1 MFSDYKVINTPHSM
15 NQTVLP
21 TYNLPTSYQE
31 TTRIPNQIIPQGS
44 NAFMYGYYNQL
55 MLHPQVTMS
64 SGQTLNSFLINP
76 SLYYEENKNLGV
88 CNQHEPSISNSNQPV
103 CKGTSLQKT
112 FPTHHYQTL
121 SPINTLS
128 VHHNPTPQ
136 SYVVVN
142 NNEELPTDSKH
153 LYSTAMFKRFIRNV
167 LTYPKGNHYKAT
179 FDMNNAE
186 ELPADAMFKRFI
198 HNVLNNPKGD
208 LNAKNPNYYYQLCFL

>member
-55 MLHPQVTMS
+55 MLHPQVTIS
-64 SGQTLNSFLINP
+64 SGQTLNSSLINR
-76 SLYYEENKNLGV
+76 SHYYVENKNLGGYIH
-88 CNQHEPSISNSNQPV
+88 HEPYISKSKQPV
-103 CKGTSLQKT
+103 CKGTPLQKT

-153 LYSTAMFKRFIRNV
+153 LYSTAMFKRFIHNV
-167 LTYPKGNHYKAT
+167 LTNPKGNHYKAT

-198 HNVLNNPKGD
+198 HNVLNNPKEG
-208 LNAKNPNYYYQLCFL
+208 LNAKS

>member
-128 VHHNPTPQ
+128 VHHNPTSQP
-136 SYVVVN
+136 YIVVN
-142 NNEELPTDSKH
+142 NNEELPTESKH
-153 LYSTAMFKRFIRNV
+153 LYSTAMFKRFIHNI
-167 LTYPKGNHYKAT
+167 LTNPKGNHYKAT

-186 ELPADAMFKRFI
+186 ELPADAMFKQFI
-198 HNVLNNPKGD
+198 HNVLNNPKEG
-208 LNAKNPNYYYQLCFL
+208 LNAKNPNYYYL

>member
-44 NAFMYGYYNQL
+44 NAFMYGYYNPL
-55 MLHPQVTMS
+55 MLHPRVNLPS
-64 SGQTLNSFLINP
+64 EQTLNSSLINP
-76 SLYYEENKNLGV
+76 SHYYVENKNLGGYIH
-88 CNQHEPSISNSNQPV
+88 HEPYISKSKQPV
-103 CKGTSLQKT
+103 CKGTPLQKT

-142 NNEELPTDSKH
+142 NNEEPPTDSKH

-198 HNVLNNPKGD
+198 HNVLNNPKEG
-208 LNAKNPNYYYQLCFL
+208 LNAKNPNYYYL

>member
-44 NAFMYGYYNQL
+44 NAFMYGYYNQFV
-55 MLHPQVTMS
+55 LHPQVTMS

-142 NNEELPTDSKH
+142 NNEEPPTDSKH

-198 HNVLNNPKGD
+198 HNVLNNPKEG
-208 LNAKNPNYYYQLCFL
+208 LNATNPNYYYL

>member
-55 MLHPQVTMS
+55 MLHPQVTIS
-64 SGQTLNSFLINP
+64 SKQTLNSFLP
-76 SLYYEENKNLGV
+76 
-88 CNQHEPSISNSNQPV
+88 
-103 CKGTSLQKT
+103 
-112 FPTHHYQTL
+112 HHYQTL

-128 VHHNPTPQ
+128 VHHNPTSQP
-136 SYVVVN
+136 YIVVN
-142 NNEELPTDSKH
+142 NNEELPTESKH
-153 LYSTAMFKRFIRNV
+153 LYSTAMFKRFIHNV

-179 FDMNNAE
+179 FEMNNAE

-198 HNVLNNPKGD
+198 HNVLNNPKEG
-208 LNAKNPNYYYQLCFL
+208 LNAKNPNYYYL